1 MKVHSLP
8 REQGGISIAG
18 VACGWSAQCKDA
30 FCVGWIR
37 CWAAPAQV
45 TSVAAIG
52 NCTQLSSVQLVAVS
66 SAQRM
71 IAQSLPALF
80 RADRREA
87 YVGENGLDEAQRAGL
102 MALTPKELPSQAS
115 VRAKCCES
123 PRRCRPLEASPACG
137 PAPCK
142 VPILPAMRQA
152 PHVEKQ
158 PCGSAGA

>member
-1 MKVHSLP
+1 MQVHSLP
-8 REQGGISIAG
+8 WEQGRMSIAG

-37 CWAAPAQV
+37 CSAVPAQV
-45 TSVAAIG
+45 TAVAAIG
-52 NCTQLSSVQLVAVS
+52 DCAQLFFVQRIAVS
-66 SAQRM
+66 SAQRI
-71 IAQSLPALF
+71 IAQTLPALY

-102 MALTPKELPSQAS
+102 MALTLKELPSQAS

-123 PRRCRPLEASPACG
+123 LRRCRPLEASPACG

-142 VPILPAMRQA
+142 VPILPAR
-152 PHVEKQ
+152 
-158 PCGSAGA
+158 